1 MRGRCERLRLPLART
16 RETGY
21 PPASTCCRVG
31 AWSAR
36 RVRGPATRARRRSCR
51 AASPVVVSFLLVT
64 AGSDADFRVVHID
77 DCVSVPAYEA
87 ELVFL
92 RHGLGVGSFGMQVE
106 RLPANYRAYA
116 EHDEQDSRQEEIYT
130 VLDGSARL
138 LVSGEEHR
146 LTPGVFARV
155 GPTVPRKIV
164 TDEEPALLLC
174 LGGVPGATYQPPG
187 WTVPDQSP
195 S

>member
-1 MRGRCERLRLPLART
+1 LCGRIL
-16 RETGY
+16 
-21 PPASTCCRVG
+21 S
-31 AWSAR
+31 
-36 RVRGPATRARRRSCR
+36 
-51 AASPVVVSFLLVT
+51 LVT
-64 AGSDADFRVVHID
+64 AGSDADFSVVHVD

-106 RLPANYRAYA
+106 RLPAHYQAYA
-116 EHDEQDSRQEEIYT
+116 EHDERDSGQEEIYT

-138 LVSGEEHR
+138 LVGGEEHR

-155 GPTVPRKIV
+155 GPTTRRKIV

-174 LGGVPGATYQPPG
+174 LGGVRGETYQPPG
-187 WTVPDQSP
+187 WTVPNRRS

>member
-1 MRGRCERLRLPLART
+1 LRIVDRT
-16 RETGY
+16 RRQGT
-21 PPASTCCRVG
+21 VI
-31 AWSAR
+31 
-36 RVRGPATRARRRSCR
+36 RRSCR
-51 AASPVVVSFLLVT
+51 RILLLVA
-64 AGSDADFRVVHID
+64 AGSDADFSVVHVD
-77 DCVSVPAYEA
+77 DCVGVPAYEA

-92 RHGLGVGSFGMQVE
+92 RHELGVGSFGMQVE
-106 RLPANYRAYA
+106 RLPAHYQAYA
-116 EHDEQDSRQEEIYT
+116 EHDEQEAGQEEIYT

-155 GPTVPRKIV
+155 GPTMTRKIV

-174 LGGVPGATYQPPG
+174 LGGVRGETYQPPS
-187 WTVPDQSP
+187 WTVPDQRS

>member
-1 MRGRCERLRLPLART
+1 MILA
-16 RETGY
+16 ELIV
-21 PPASTCCRVG
+21 PAFGLFYS
-31 AWSAR
+31 
-36 RVRGPATRARRRSCR
+36 RRRAAPQGTFLNARPGRRR
-51 AASPVVVSFLLVT
+51 AAISSRLVT

-92 RHGLGVGSFGMQVE
+92 RHALGVGSFGMQVE
-106 RLPANYRAYA
+106 RLPAHYEAYA
-116 EHDEQDSRQEEIYT
+116 EHDEQDSGQEEIYT

-146 LTPGVFARV
+146 LRPGVFARV
-155 GPTVPRKIV
+155 GPAITRKIV
-164 TDEEPALLLC
+164 TDDEPALLLC
-174 LGGVPGATYQPPG
+174 LGGVRGEPYEPPS
-187 WTVPDQSP
+187 WTVPNQRS